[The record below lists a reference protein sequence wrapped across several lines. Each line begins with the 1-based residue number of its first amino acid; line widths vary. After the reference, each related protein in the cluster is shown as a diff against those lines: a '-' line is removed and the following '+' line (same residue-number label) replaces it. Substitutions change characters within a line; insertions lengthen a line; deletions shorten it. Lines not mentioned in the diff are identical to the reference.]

1 MTLTATQIKN
11 LNNSMS
17 AFQDAAVGTYIDAFP
32 ANLLSGYK
40 FARGVTAITAD
51 TQTIASGL
59 NTLVAVVI
67 TLQSDPTT
75 THQSSTVNIGNQAGT
90 PVAGSFIVKS
100 WKSTGVGDPT
110 LIAATTPWA
119 TINWIAMGT

>member
-17 AFQDAAVGTYIDAFP
+17 AFQDAAVGTYVDAFP
-32 ANLLSGYK
+32 ANILSGVK
-40 FARGVTAITAD
+40 FARGIATITAD
-51 TQTIASGL
+51 TQTVDSGL
-59 NTLVAVVI
+59 GTVVAVVV

-75 THQSSTVNIGNQAGT
+75 THQSSTATIGAGGNF
-90 PVAGSFIVKS
+90 VIKS
-100 WKSTGVGDPT
+100 WKSTSVGNPI

-119 TINWIAMGT
+119 LVNWIAFGN